1 MEEKKSLLEKISSK
15 SIFDNIFDFIKEP
28 YFKLKLIAYSK
39 AIQKKD
45 ELKLVDYE
53 KCFLD
58 KFGIDLNNYL
68 SSENNKFVRKFNKDI
83 LTSNLNEDLSLFKLD
98 INLINKIIIDV
109 FNQKYEDEYKNMKS
123 GDEVKDLV
131 EEEVP
136 IEIYSP
142 FLDILSTT
150 DVFESIFT
158 ISISTYIIEKF
169 GLGDDY
175 ISVFDKLNRVKS
187 KYSSLTI
194 YYEDSYDILDLKE
207 YKINFKQ
214 IKRISFIPNSFHV
227 TGDYK
232 YFLKTF
238 FSFFYGIE
246 NNLVNLK
253 LKWTENEIDS
263 KLIEKVNNCKSL
275 KLLNL
280 TGFKLTDNLVL
291 KLNNLKKLT
300 LDTCENIS
308 LTEGTCANLIKL
320 KIINSSI
327 NKSESLLK
335 APNIE
340 ECELTYI
347 ENSDLK
353 YYSIFDISTFTK
365 LKSFIGDPCDFI
377 YMGSISL
384 EYVKLIS
391 YTDVPLDIKKKV
403 YKKLALLKY
412 LKEIVIEFGK
422 IEDEEIWKIIG
433 KNYSLKKMKINW
445 VQKNSDLVIYNLQ
458 DKFSNLSSLEISS
471 PKYEDSRKI
480 VLEIT
485 ENEYCKINRLYIQA
499 GLYNNIKFYCQPF
512 ENLVEIDLTLNNQ
525 IINLK
530 DAIPIFNK
538 NCKVVFRALNTFR
551 FITINNHI
559 INMDILENLYNNVN
573 YMPNLSNLMIDLRI
587 RKRIENEFY
596 ESFFK
601 KCLNLNLRRIYFSIK
616 GIPYPKEES
625 YTRAELEKICPGKN
639 FTKFKELF
647 IRKLN

>member
-1 MEEKKSLLEKISSK
+1 MEKKSILQKISSK
-15 SIFDNIFDFIKEP
+15 SVFDNIFEFLKDSN
-28 YFKLKLIAYSK
+28 FKLKLFVYSK
-39 AIQKKD
+39 AIQKQY

-53 KCFLD
+53 KSFID

-68 SSENNKFVRKFNKDI
+68 FSENNKFVRKFDKTI
-83 LTSNLNEDLSLFKLD
+83 LTSILTEDLSLFKLD
-98 INLINKIIIDV
+98 INILNKIIIDF
-109 FNQKYEDEYKNMKS
+109 FNQKYEDQYKNLKS

-158 ISISTYIIEKF
+158 IPISTYIIEKF
-169 GLGDDY
+169 DLGNDY

-194 YYEDSYDILDLKE
+194 YYEDSYDILDFKE
-207 YKINFKQ
+207 FKINFNQ
-214 IKRISFIPNSFHV
+214 IKRISFIPNSYHV

-232 YFLKTF
+232 YFLKTL
-238 FSFFYGIE
+238 FSFFSGFE
-246 NNLVNLK
+246 KNLVNLK

-263 KLIEKVNNCKSL
+263 KLIAKINNFKSL

-280 TGFKLTDNLVL
+280 TGFKLTNNFVL

-308 LTEGTCANLIKL
+308 LTQDTCLNLIKL

-327 NKSESLLK
+327 NKSESLLQV
-335 APNIE
+335 PNIE

-347 ENSDLK
+347 DNSNLK
-353 YYSIFDISTFTK
+353 YYSIFDISTFKK
-365 LKSFIGDPCDFI
+365 LKHFVGDPCDF
-377 YMGSISL
+377 SFVESNDL
-384 EYVKLIS
+384 VYVKLIS
-391 YTDVPLDIKKKV
+391 YSEVSLDIKKKV

-445 VQKNSDLVIYNLQ
+445 VKKNSDLVIYNLQ
-458 DKFSNLSSLEISS
+458 DKFSNLTSLEINS

-480 VLEIT
+480 VLTIT
-485 ENEYCKINRLYIQA
+485 ENEYCKINKLYLNA
-499 GLYNNIKFYCQPF
+499 GLYNNIKLYCQPF
-512 ENLVEIDLTLNNQ
+512 ENLVDIDLTLNNQ

-538 NCKVVFRALNTFR
+538 KCKVIFNSLNIFR
-551 FITINNHI
+551 FKTINNHV
-559 INMDILENLYNNVN
+559 INMDILENLYNNI
-573 YMPNLSNLMIDLRI
+573 YFMPNLSNLMIDLRI
-587 RKRIENEFY
+587 RKRIEKDFY

-625 YTRAELEKICPGKN
+625 YTKEELEKICPGKN
-639 FTKFKELF
+639 FSKFKELF
-647 IRKLN
+647 IRKL